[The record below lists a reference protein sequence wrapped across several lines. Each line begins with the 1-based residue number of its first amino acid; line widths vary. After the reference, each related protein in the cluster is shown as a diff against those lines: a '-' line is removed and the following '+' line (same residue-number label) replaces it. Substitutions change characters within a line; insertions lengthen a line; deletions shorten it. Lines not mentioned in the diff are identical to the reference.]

1 MFRLFRKTVVN
12 FSKAHIKPNEIEDYM
27 KCMKAWPFLWI
38 LLLATSDAVA
48 ISINEIMYNPAG
60 DDNNKEFIEVL
71 LDAPMNL
78 SGFIIADRAT
88 NDTLIPL
95 RMADSRYAL
104 IVEEGFNLTGIDLA
118 GIDVSVYSAGSTIGN
133 NLDNGGDAVLLRASN
148 GSLLTAA
155 SYDGSL
161 ANGDGKSVE
170 FVEGIA
176 YASLE
181 LGGTPGWENSVRAMP
196 ANVSLNVSVDNAS
209 EVPSNESPDEPPADE
224 QEPPEQPDECQPQ
237 LAISTPKDTYQNKEQ
252 IAMTFL
258 LNHTGAFIIEYGIE
272 DLFGNAV
279 KPYLNT
285 TNLRTKTFTPR
296 IAEQDKV
303 LVIKAMLH
311 VSCTDVIMQAEKQ
324 VIVLNPNAALPQ
336 ERRDP
341 APDASSPDPQG
352 EASQEQDAEKP
363 KRTRIEYQLLDL
375 PATVGDD
382 SEFTARLLIDNSQQ
396 AHEFEVW
403 SYVYRGPK
411 SYSGEREDNLRRVK
425 VDAGESTIIELQ
437 NVVEAPPGA
446 YKYKVKI
453 RKDGQ
458 STTTDLTR
466 ELALTA
472 NASTQEGGSLTM
484 ESNTSVI
491 QPALAASLAIAQQ
504 QPSVEPH
511 QTPQSK
517 NPVQA
522 VFEGKGERLKE
533 GIPYF
538 LIAALALIV
547 LVFVW
552 KS

>member
-1 MFRLFRKTVVN
+1 MIVN
-12 FSKAHIKPNEIEDYM
+12 FSKAHIKPGEIGNYM
-27 KCMKAWPFLWI
+27 NGNCMKRNCMKAWPFFWI
-38 LLLATSDAVA
+38 LLLATGDAAA
-48 ISINEIMYNPAG
+48 ISINEIMYNPIG
-60 DDNNKEFIEVL
+60 DDNNKEFIEIA
-71 LDAPMNL
+71 LDTPANL
-78 SGFIIADRAT
+78 SGFIIADRAS
-88 NDTLIPL
+88 NDTLTPL
-95 RMADSRYAL
+95 RMTDSRYAL
-104 IVEEGFNLTGIDLA
+104 IVEDGFNLTGINA
-118 GIDVSVYSAGSTIGN
+118 SVYSVGGTIGN
-133 NLDNGGDAVLLRASN
+133 NLDNGGDVIFLYSSN
-148 GSLLTAA
+148 GSLLAA
-155 SYDGSL
+155 ALYDGSL

-170 FVEGIA
+170 FADGIA

-181 LGGTPGWENSVRAMP
+181 LGGTPGRENSVRAMP
-196 ANVSLNVSVDNAS
+196 ANISLDNAS

-224 QEPPEQPDECQPQ
+224 QEPSEQPQECQPQ
-237 LAISTPKDTYQNKEQ
+237 LAISTPKDIYQNKEQ

-272 DLFGNAV
+272 DLFGKIV

-303 LVIKAMLH
+303 LVIKAMLR
-311 VSCTDVIMQAEKQ
+311 VSCTDVITQAEKQ
-324 VIVLNPNAALPQ
+324 VVVLNPDAALQ
-336 ERRDP
+336 NERRDP

-352 EASQEQDAEKP
+352 EASGEQDQDAEKP

-411 SYSGEREDNLRRVK
+411 SYSGEREDNLQRVK
-425 VDAGESTIIELQ
+425 VDAGESAIIELQ

-466 ELALTA
+466 ELALIA
-472 NASTQEGGSLTM
+472 NVSAQEGGLLAM
-484 ESNTSVI
+484 GSNTSVI

-504 QPSVEPH
+504 QPSVEPR
-511 QTPQSK
+511 QTPRSQ